1 MNRHI
6 DSIYLSFISLLAMA
20 WGCST
25 TKVIPE
31 GQSRLVANRVEVEN
45 LKEFPNADISAAEI
59 LSYIKQKPNTY
70 FIFGWN
76 PFLNVYNWSNGK
88 GKGWDR
94 FIKKIGQAPVIY
106 DTAMTASSLN
116 NINNYLINRG
126 FYGSHVQDSIITKN
140 KKSIAYY
147 KVRLGKRYRIDSI
160 SYDIVDTS
168 IVNLFYNDVNH
179 NTYLKKG
186 SYLSVKVLEKE
197 AERASQLFRNAGY
210 YGFTGNYFFFKAD
223 TLKGNGTADLFV
235 TIDNYTRN
243 ESPASAKPHNVYSID
258 SVNIELVRN
267 NSGYDGIVTAL
278 KSDTANF
285 RGINIIYKGKPFI
298 HRKVVSRLNT
308 VKPGTVYDEQTIAN
322 TYSRFSNFGMFS
334 AVNIQVDEIDSN
346 RVNTNIKLVASQQQ
360 GYKIGLNAS
369 TNSNAL
375 LGISPSISYY
385 HKNLFKGG
393 ELFNISFMGDFQ
405 YWVGKKTRSTE
416 FGVSTS
422 LSIPNFV
429 GLPNRFFRGS
439 TLPRTAFSLS
449 YSFQERPEY
458 TRNIISS
465 TIGYTWNV
473 HRRYFYTLNPIQL
486 NIVNLSKVK
495 QSFLEG
501 LDNPFLKNSYQN
513 HFDLGLG
520 FTFYY
525 TTNPDGDNTK
535 SYFYFRT
542 QTDIAGNVMSLFNGL
557 MEKNSNNER
566 KFWNTPYAQYA
577 REEISAV
584 YTWKFGDNRD
594 HAIAA
599 RAMVGIGTGYG
610 NSDVLPFEKLFWA
623 GGANSLRAWQ
633 ARTVGPGYAQRDTT
647 WSLPNQT
654 GELHLEANLEYRF
667 PLFWMFDGAIFI
679 DIGNIWNLK
688 HSKSESNTLGL
699 TDISKISGV
708 GKGDY
713 ATANFNKG
721 LFRFNNFY
729 KHLAFDCGI
738 GLRFDL
744 EFVLLRL
751 DMGFKTYDPEY
762 NSWNGPGNWFKKNNY
777 GIQFGVGYPF

>member
-1 MNRHI
+1 MNKHI
-6 DSIYLSFISLLAMA
+6 CFIYLSFVFLLAA
-20 WGCST
+20 VWSCST
-25 TKVIPE
+25 TKVIPN
-31 GQSRLVANRVEVEN
+31 GQSRLVANRVDLEN
-45 LKEFPNADISAAEI
+45 LKDFPGADVSASEIS
-59 LSYIKQKPNTY
+59 SYVRQKPNTY
-70 FIFGWN
+70 FILGWN

-88 GKGWDR
+88 GGGWDKFVR
-94 FIKKIGQAPVIY
+94 KIGQAPVIY
-106 DTAMTASSLN
+106 DTAMTRSSLS
-116 NINNYLINRG
+116 NIGNYLVNRG
-126 FYGSHVQDSIITKN
+126 FYDSQVKDSVVTKK
-140 KKSIAYY
+140 KKSTVFY
-147 KVRLGKRYRIDSI
+147 KVKLGKRYRIDSI
-160 SYDIVDTS
+160 NYSFADTS
-168 IVNLFYNDVNH
+168 IVKLFYEDLPNS
-179 NTYLKKG
+179 YIKKG
-186 SYLSVKVLEKE
+186 GFLSERLLEKE
-197 AERASQLFRNAGY
+197 AERASQAFRNAGY

-223 TLKGNGTADLFV
+223 TLRGDGTADLYV
-235 TIDNYTRN
+235 TVENYTRN
-243 ESPASAKPHNVYSID
+243 EAPVSAMPHRIYSID
-258 SVNIELVRN
+258 SVNVELVRN
-267 NSGYDGIVTAL
+267 GAWYMSGRHVI

-308 VKPGTVYDEQTIAN
+308 IMPGSVYDEQTIAN

-334 AVNIQVDEIDSN
+334 AVNINVEELDSN
-346 RVNTNIKLVASQQQ
+346 KVNTNIRLVASQQQ

-385 HKNLFKGG
+385 HKNMFKGG
-393 ELFNISFMGDFQ
+393 EFFNISFMGDFQ
-405 YWVGKKTRSTE
+405 YWIGKKTRSTE

-429 GLPNRFFRGS
+429 GLPNRLFKGS
-439 TLPRTAFSLS
+439 TLPRTVFSLS

-473 HRRYFYTLNPIQL
+473 HKRYFYTLNPIQL
-486 NIVNLSKVK
+486 NIVNLSKVST
-495 QSFLEG
+495 SFLDG

-520 FTFYY
+520 FTLYF
-525 TTNPDGDNTK
+525 TTNPDGDNSK

-557 MEKNSNNER
+557 MDKNSNNER

-577 REEISAV
+577 REELAAV
-584 YTWKFGDNRD
+584 YTLKFGADRN
-594 HAIAA
+594 HALAG
-599 RAMVGIGTGYG
+599 RFLVGIGTGYG

-633 ARTVGPGYAQRDTT
+633 ARTVGPGHAQRDTT

-654 GELHLEANLEYRF
+654 GELRIEANLEYRF
-667 PLFWMFDGAIFI
+667 PLFWMFDGALFA
-679 DIGNIWNLK
+679 DLGNIWNIR
-688 HSKSESNTLGL
+688 HSKAQSENLGL
-699 TDISKISGV
+699 ADITKVQGV
-708 GKGDY
+708 GRGDY
-713 ATANFNKG
+713 VTANFNKG

-738 GLRFDL
+738 GLRLNL

-751 DMGFKTYDPEY
+751 DMGFKVYEPEY
-762 NSWNGPGNWFKKNNY
+762 NSWNGPGNWLKKNNY

>member
-1 MNRHI
+1 MNRNI
-6 DSIYLSFISLLAMA
+6 YSIYLIFIFLLTIA

-25 TKVIPE
+25 TRVIPDW
-31 GQSRLVANRVEVEN
+31 QSRLVANKVVVEN
-45 LKEFPNADISAAEI
+45 LKEFPDADISASEI
-59 LSYIKQKPNTY
+59 SSYVKQKPNTY
-70 FIFGWN
+70 FILGWN

-94 FIKKIGQAPVIY
+94 FVKKIGQAPVIY
-106 DTAMTASSLN
+106 DTTMTRSSLN
-116 NINNYLINRG
+116 NIGNYLINRG
-126 FYGSHVQDSIITKN
+126 FYGSQVKDSVVTKR
-140 KKSIAYY
+140 KKSTVCYNV
-147 KVRLGKRYRIDSI
+147 KLGKRYRIDSI
-160 SYDIVDTS
+160 HYSIVDTS
-168 IVNLFYNDVNH
+168 IVRLFYDDLPNS
-179 NTYLKKG
+179 YIKRG
-186 SYLSVKVLEKE
+186 GYLSEKLLEKE
-197 AERASQLFRNAGY
+197 SERASQVFRNAGY
-210 YGFTGNYFFFKAD
+210 YGFTSNYFFFKAD
-223 TLKGNGTADLFV
+223 TIGRKGMADLFV
-235 TIDNYTRN
+235 TLDNYTRN
-243 ESPASAKPHNVYSID
+243 EAPSSAKPHNVYHID
-258 SVNIELVRN
+258 SVNVELVRN
-267 NSGYDGIVTAL
+267 RGGFIGNSHVIKT
-278 KSDTANF
+278 DTACF
-285 RGINIIYKGKPFI
+285 RGVNIIYRGKPFI

-308 VKPGTVYDEQTIAN
+308 IKTGSVYDEQTIAN

-334 AVNIQVDEIDSN
+334 AVNIQVDELDSN

-393 ELFNISFMGDFQ
+393 EYFNISFMGDFQ
-405 YWVGKKTRSTE
+405 YWIGKKTRSTE

-429 GLPNRFFRGS
+429 GLPNRLFKGN
-439 TLPRTAFSLS
+439 TLPRTSFSLS

-486 NIVNLSKVK
+486 NIVNLSKVD
-495 QSFLEG
+495 QSFLDG

-520 FTFYY
+520 FTFYF
-525 TTNPDGDNTK
+525 TTNPDGDKSK

-542 QTDIAGNVMSLFNGL
+542 QTDITGNAMSLFNG
-557 MEKNSNNER
+557 MMKKNDNGEH

-577 REEISAV
+577 REEISAA
-584 YTWKFGDNRD
+584 YTWKFGENRD
-594 HAIAA
+594 HALAA
-599 RAMVGIGTGYG
+599 RVLVGIGTGYG
-610 NSDVLPFEKLFWA
+610 NSNVLPFEKLFWA

-654 GELHLEANLEYRF
+654 GEFRLEANLEYRF
-667 PLFWMFDGAIFI
+667 PLFWMFDGAVFI

-688 HSKSESNTLGL
+688 HSKNESSDLGL
-699 TDISKISGV
+699 TDISQISGV

-713 ATANFNKG
+713 IAANFNKG

-729 KHLAFDCGI
+729 KHLAFDCGL

-744 EFVLLRL
+744 EFALLRL

-762 NSWNGPGNWFKKNNY
+762 NSWNGPGKWFKKNNY